1 MELLLL
7 AGSVAVLLLAL
18 IIYTLRPKTFLQPD
32 RFKAAK
38 LVEKETITHNT
49 KRFRFELPSGMTLGL
64 PVGQHIS
71 FQYIDARG
79 TPVMRSYTPVT
90 GDETLNYVDFV
101 IKVYPQG
108 KMSQH
113 VDLLAIN
120 DTILM
125 RGPKGT
131 FKYSVNMK
139 KRIGMQLHCRHGLL
153 DVMKSASERRA
164 HE

>member
-7 AGSVAVLLLAL
+7 AGSVAVLLVAL
-18 IIYTLRPKTFLQPD
+18 IIYSLRPKTFLQPD

-79 TPVMRSYTPVT
+79 APVMRSYTPVT

-120 DTILM
+120 DKMLM

-131 FKYSVNMK
+131 FKYSLNMK
-139 KRIGMQLHCRHGLL
+139 KRIGMQL
-153 DVMKSASERRA
+153 DFAWST
-164 HE
+164 